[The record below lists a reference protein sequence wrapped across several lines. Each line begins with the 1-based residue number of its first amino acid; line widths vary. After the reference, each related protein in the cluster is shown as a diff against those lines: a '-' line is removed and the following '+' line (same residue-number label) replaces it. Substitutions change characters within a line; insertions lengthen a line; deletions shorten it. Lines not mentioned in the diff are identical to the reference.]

1 MFSLKQVALPSA
13 QRGEHGGGKCG
24 GSGAHG
30 QRRPSSSHGQCA
42 ATAVPMGH
50 AAPLVQ
56 GTRHPAVGVEFG
68 DGGFENQVLGRA
80 GSRQAAGGRE
90 VWLPRFAA
98 LCGRWAGIRAAAVAL
113 EP

>member
-24 GSGAHG
+24 GSGA
-30 QRRPSSSHGQCA
+30 HGQCA